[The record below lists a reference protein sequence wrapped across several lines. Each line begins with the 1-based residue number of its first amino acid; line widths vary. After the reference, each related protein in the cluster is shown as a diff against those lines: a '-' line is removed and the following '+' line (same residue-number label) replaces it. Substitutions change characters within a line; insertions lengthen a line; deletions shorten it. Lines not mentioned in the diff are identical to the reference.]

1 MKSKWNVEVN
11 GMNHEIAFKPG
22 AFKAKVVV
30 DGVTTPIKNNSL
42 FIRLF
47 DVPINLD
54 GTIIH
59 LTAIG
64 RKVDLAVD
72 GVYLNSKKPYVP
84 FENIPKWT
92 YILSAILSLGGWAF
106 CGLIGLCLGLLSST
120 LIISRSITPQKKNL
134 AVFSIC
140 VTGVCLLLD
149 LIILFGVAMMTM

>member
-1 MKSKWNVEVN
+1 MKSKWNVTVN
-11 GMNHEIAFKPG
+11 GVSHEIALKPG
-22 AFKAKVVV
+22 VFKAKAVV
-30 DGVTTPIKNNSL
+30 DGVSTPIKNKSL

-47 DVPINLD
+47 DVPLDLD
-54 GTIIH
+54 GTTVH

-64 RKVDLAVD
+64 RKVDLAVE
-72 GVYLNSKKPYVP
+72 GVYLNSKAPYVP

-120 LIISRSITPQKKNL
+120 LIISRSVNPQKKNL

>member
-1 MKSKWNVEVN
+1 M
-11 GMNHEIAFKPG
+11 
-22 AFKAKVVV
+22 
-30 DGVTTPIKNNSL
+30 DGISTPIKNKSL

-47 DVPINLD
+47 DVPLDLD
-54 GTIIH
+54 GTTVH

-72 GVYLNSKKPYVP
+72 GVYLNSENPYVP

-106 CGLIGLCLGLLSST
+106 CGLFGLCLGLLSST
-120 LIISRSITPQKKNL
+120 LIISRSVTPQKKNL

-140 VTGVCLLLD
+140 VTGICLLLD
-149 LIILFGVAMMTM
+149 MMIFFGVAMMTM

>member
-1 MKSKWNVEVN
+1 MKSKWNVAVN
-11 GMNHEIAFKPG
+11 GMIHEIAFKPG
-22 AFKAKVVV
+22 FFKAKAVV
-30 DGVTTPIKNNSL
+30 DGVSTPIKNKSL

-47 DVPINLD
+47 DVPLDLD
-54 GTIIH
+54 GNTVH

-72 GVYLNSKKPYVP
+72 GVYLNSEKPYVP

-92 YILSAILSLGGWAF
+92 YVLSAILSLGGWAF

-120 LIISRSITPQKKNL
+120 LIISRSVTPQKKNL

-149 LIILFGVAMMTM
+149 MMILFGVAMMTM